1 MLVCTNNDMS
11 RKKKK
16 ESKARESIFSIRV
29 SEQEKKMF
37 NMLSLLMDKSKS
49 DMIRILVSNE
59 LEKRSGQELISF
71 K

>member
-1 MLVCTNNDMS
+1 MS